1 MVDLWTVTTSA
12 RPQLLPGVEPAP
24 RRYWLAPVAA
34 TLGALAACTYLATH
48 DPNDPNALMPECPT
62 KMLTGLDCPACGGL
76 RMVRALLTG
85 HWSAAVHD
93 NVVLLATM
101 PFVLYVWARWLLAG
115 LTGRAYSFALT
126 RRGAYVVLGV
136 AALWMVVRN
145 LPGWPLKPGG

>member
-1 MVDLWTVTTSA
+1 
-12 RPQLLPGVEPAP
+12 
-24 RRYWLAPVAA
+24 
-34 TLGALAACTYLATH
+34 
-48 DPNDPNALMPECPT
+48 MPECPT

-136 AALWMVVRN
+136 AVAWMVVRN